1 MSKARGVPPRLT
13 TDEDEMKGRARIL
26 KADCT
31 LRPHLFNIFCFNWL
45 SCIWFVARTFFLQP
59 LFIFS
64 WIALLR
70 LLRRQSCL
78 LPVDMDAPESTF
90 VNHCRKFV
98 IFPVHILGLCFLLPS
113 SLFIERSAWEGAV
126 LLALNLHRDW
136 FVCPAF
142 PWTKIGNGDGCACT
156 FF

>member
-98 IFPVHILGLCFLLPS
+98 IFLVHILGLCFLLPS

-126 LLALNLHRDW
+126 LLALNLPRD
-136 FVCPAF
+136 
-142 PWTKIGNGDGCACT
+142 
-156 FF
+156 